1 MSVLMRAREITGRP
15 VVAVSSGDAVAEV
28 KDVVISHPSASVV
41 GFTLNKRG
49 FLGSPMREVLP
60 WERLGALGR
69 DALMIDDPGRL
80 TAQDAAIDEAR
91 AEGRDRDV
99 IGATV
104 MTDAG
109 KALGTVVDVILEVG
123 GDARIV
129 GYEVH
134 GPDVQRDKDAATLLI
149 PVGETIAVSG
159 ETLMVPAEVEGFVR
173 DDLSGFGSAVADY
186 RARLAED
193 HR

>member
-15 VVAVSSGDAVAEV
+15 VVAISSGDAVAEV

-49 FLGSPMREVLP
+49 FLGSPMKEVLP

-69 DALMIDDPGRL
+69 DALMVDEPGVL

-109 KALGTVVDVILEVG
+109 TALGTVVDVILEVG

-186 RARLAED
+186 RAQLARE
-193 HR
+193 RR

>member
-1 MSVLMRAREITGRP
+1 VSVLMRAREITGRP
-15 VVAVSSGDAVAEV
+15 VVALSSADAIAEV
-28 KDVVISHPSASVV
+28 KDVVISNPSASVV

-49 FLGSPMREVLP
+49 FLGSPLKEVLP

-69 DALMIDDPGRL
+69 DALMVDEPGVL

-104 MTDAG
+104 MTDGG
-109 KALGTVVDVILEVG
+109 KALGTVVDVILEVAG
-123 GDARIV
+123 EARIV

-134 GPDVQRDKDAATLLI
+134 GPDVRRDAATLLI

-159 ETLMVPAEVEGFVR
+159 ETLMVSAEVEGFVR

-186 RARLAED
+186 RARLAQE
-193 HR
+193 RR